1 MLNRVAADA
10 TLLVHLAFILFA
22 TVGAVL
28 AIRWRWLPF
37 IHLPA
42 ATWGAFVEISGRV
55 CPLTHLENY
64 YRVRAGRS
72 GFEGSFVEHYL
83 LGVIYPEG
91 LTRDG
96 QYLLA
101 AVVLLLN
108 IGIYGWL
115 IHRRTWR
122 CGLIG

>member
-1 MLNRVAADA
+1 MLHRVAADA
-10 TLLVHLAFILFA
+10 TLLVHLAFILFVA
-22 TVGAVL
+22 GGALL
-28 AIRWRWLPF
+28 AMRLRWMPL

-42 ATWGAFVEISGRV
+42 ALWGVFIEISGRD

-64 YRVRAGRS
+64 FRVRAGQA
-72 GFEGSFVEHYL
+72 GFAARFIEHYL
-83 LGVIYPEG
+83 LGVIYPDG
-91 LTRDG
+91 LTREA

-115 IHRRTWR
+115 IHRRTWQR
-122 CGLIG
+122 GEA